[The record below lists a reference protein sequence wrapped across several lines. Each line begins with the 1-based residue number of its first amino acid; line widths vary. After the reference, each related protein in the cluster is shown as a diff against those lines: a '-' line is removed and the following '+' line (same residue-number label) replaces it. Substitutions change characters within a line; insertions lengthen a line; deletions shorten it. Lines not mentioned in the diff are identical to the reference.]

1 MSKELSRI
9 FRNGPG
15 SYGTGWLT
23 VFLEQRPNLNT
34 PPPPKKQKST
44 TRRPR
49 LFTTRKSR
57 FLSYVVNHFQ
67 DRCGRVSGLRIHTGE
82 HWTIRGKRNK
92 IEENIQSSNL
102 T

>member
-23 VFLEQRPNLNT
+23 VLHEQRPNLNT
-34 PPPPKKQKST
+34 PPPPQNKHLQHDV
-44 TRRPR
+44 PAY
-49 LFTTRKSR
+49 LLPVKSR

-82 HWTIRGKRNK
+82 HWTIRGKRKK
-92 IEENIQSSNL
+92 IEENIQSTNL